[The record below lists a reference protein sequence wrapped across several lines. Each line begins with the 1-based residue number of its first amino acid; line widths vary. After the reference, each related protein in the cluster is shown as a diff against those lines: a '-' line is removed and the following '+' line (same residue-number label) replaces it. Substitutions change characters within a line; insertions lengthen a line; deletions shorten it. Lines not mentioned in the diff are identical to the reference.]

1 VREGL
6 LEMEAA
12 AQRFEREEGILED
25 ALKEPSIKYGTH
37 MNELGLEELMFD
49 SEDYSGY
56 KPYGDLMMERAERHA
71 VSSDVSSADVK
82 GANIPK
88 CIPGRLKTL
97 VNSQDNS
104 GLATTM
110 NVAHSISIV
119 PQASTEDATGPSWSD
134 DGKEVVQM
142 QSFESAQ
149 SQAGGP
155 ILEQTNSNKVLEGRD
170 TESFLLLKTL
180 EGDADNNCQ
189 CSAEVLFVILNL
201 FLGVQLPLLQ
211 TLNNARYVVS
221 TLMGIQEYQCASQFD
236 LIVVGSCLQKMVCLC
251 ERKHIPTVMPGA
263 KRKRSGLVTRTMP
276 VVKVQ
281 ISQSKESLSKVLS
294 STVGASQ
301 CASIKV
307 ENDNSHHVKRQRM
320 ASLEKIRFEH
330 GTSVAS
336 PKPQDKTL
344 LARVVNDS
352 GKDPSAEKKVG
363 RKKGCPRVLQTAKG
377 GVLLLQDIIR
387 ELNIKAALNEVM
399 CLFVHLIL
407 LLV

>member
-71 VSSDVSSADVK
+71 ISSDVSSADVK

-110 NVAHSISIV
+110 NAAHSISIV
-119 PQASTEDATGPSWSD
+119 PQANTEDATGPSWSD

-155 ILEQTNSNKVLEGRD
+155 ILVQTNSNKVLEGRD

-180 EGDADNNCQ
+180 QGDADSNCQ
-189 CSAEVLFVILNL
+189 CSAEVLLVILNL

-221 TLMGIQEYQCASQFD
+221 TLMGY
-236 LIVVGSCLQKMVCLC
+236 
-251 ERKHIPTVMPGA
+251 
-263 KRKRSGLVTRTMP
+263 RS
-276 VVKVQ
+276 
-281 ISQSKESLSKVLS
+281 IS
-294 STVGASQ
+294 A
-301 CASIKV
+301 
-307 ENDNSHHVKRQRM
+307 
-320 ASLEKIRFEH
+320 
-330 GTSVAS
+330 
-336 PKPQDKTL
+336 
-344 LARVVNDS
+344 
-352 GKDPSAEKKVG
+352 
-363 RKKGCPRVLQTAKG
+363 CP
-377 GVLLLQDIIR
+377 
-387 ELNIKAALNEVM
+387 LNLT
-399 CLFVHLIL
+399 
-407 LLV
+407 